1 MNTEPLHF
9 FTPGWLLDV
18 SLQTTVLLSLAGGL
32 TVCLRR
38 MAAAR
43 RHFILASALMLIPV
57 VMLCSFVAPA
67 WRIPWNAQP
76 AAAVAADEVPKKAT
90 ETAPDPFA
98 PKVVPILTLRAAA
111 AEAAPPSPLW
121 ALLWL
126 AGIGA
131 GTLALGASAWTLRRL
146 RTGSHIV
153 VDPTM
158 QRCFAEEAAALHL
171 ELPSSCLRMSAACAV
186 PMTWGL
192 AQKTVLLPEQASA
205 WDEARLRLVLRH
217 ELAHIARGDVLTTLL
232 TTVSALLLWFH
243 PLVWVM
249 LRASARAREQACDDV
264 ALERSGVSADDF
276 AEELLAA
283 VAGLGN
289 TARPWLPL
297 ALAVSASARAM
308 RGRLASLVEAGRGR
322 AAYSGMQKLLLM
334 LPAATAAFG
343 LAGLSACRKAE
354 PVADAAVPRQILV
367 RSRFVSIPKDSP
379 VLAEAGLT
387 LDEKQP
393 AGLQSLGVLSAE
405 KTEELLHLLAQQKG
419 VELMSAPSVTTKS
432 GTKATV
438 EVTREFIY
446 PTEFDPPK
454 QATQKEPV
462 IPATPTAFEMKQ
474 VGVKMEVL
482 PTLLEDGNLMLEA
495 IPEATS
501 FEGFVDYG
509 SPITYEGKVVSQ
521 NKIQQPMFYTM
532 KTSAGFMMKPGQSV
546 VFGGLGSPDDTP
558 LTSRM
563 PKTKDLIF
571 FIIEASVVDAAGKAP
586 APKETTGVK
595 PKNDAAAAPEEPTVA
610 VHGQVKRQGLYV
622 LKPGMTVGDLIK
634 EAQGLNEGADTTKV
648 ELVRGP
654 KNAAR
659 ATLLDLPNGNPKA
672 LKPGD
677 VLIVPKQLT
686 VTVLGQVNRQ
696 GLYMLKPGMTVG
708 DLIKEAQGLNERA
721 AGGVTQLKR
730 GFQQTFVDVDKDT
743 AKALEDG
750 DVLTVPE
757 K

>member
-18 SLQTTVLLSLAGGL
+18 TLQTTVLLTLAGGL
-32 TVCLRR
+32 TLGMRR

-90 ETAPDPFA
+90 ETTLDPFA
-98 PKVVPILTLRAAA
+98 PRQAPTVTLSATA

-146 RTGSHIV
+146 RAGSHIV

-192 AQKTVLLPEQASA
+192 SKKTVLLPVQASA
-205 WDEARLRLVLRH
+205 WEEARLRLVLRH
-217 ELAHIARGDVLTTLL
+217 ELAHIARGDVLVTLL
-232 TTVSALLLWFH
+232 TTLSALLLWPH
-243 PLVWVM
+243 PLVWLT
-249 LRASARAREQACDDV
+249 LRASARAREQACDDL
-264 ALERSGVSADDF
+264 ALARSGLSPDDF
-276 AEELLAA
+276 ADELLAA
-283 VAGLGN
+283 VAGLGS
-289 TARPWLPL
+289 TTRPWLPL
-297 ALAVSASARAM
+297 ALAVSASARSM
-308 RGRLASLVEAGRGR
+308 RGRLSSLVQTGRRR
-322 AAYSGMQKLLLM
+322 AAYSGLQKLLLL

-343 LAGLSACRKAE
+343 LAGLSACRKAV
-354 PVADAAVPRQILV
+354 PVADSAVPRQILV

-387 LDEKQP
+387 LDGNKP
-393 AGLQSLGVLSAE
+393 AGLQSLGILSAE
-405 KTEELLHLLAQQKG
+405 KTEELLHLLAQKKG

-446 PTEFDPPK
+446 PTQFDPPK

-462 IPATPTAFEMKQ
+462 IPTTPTAFEMKQ

-482 PTLLEDGNLMLEA
+482 PTLLDDGNLMLEA
-495 IPEATS
+495 TPEATS

-521 NKIQQPMFYTM
+521 NKIQQPIFYTM
-532 KTSAGFMMKPGQSV
+532 KTSTGFMMKPGQSV
-546 VFGGLGSPDDTP
+546 VFGGLGSPDATP

-571 FIIEASVVDAAGKAP
+571 FIIEASVIESGKTAMAPKATGDVTVAEAAVTVVGQVKRQGVYAFKPGMTVGDLIKEAQGLSDRADAANVELTRGPKHAPRATVLDLPNGNSKALE
-586 APKETTGVK
+586 AGDVVTVPKQL
-595 PKNDAAAAPEEPTVA
+595 TVT
-610 VHGQVKRQGLYV
+610 VLGQVKRQGLYV

-634 EAQGLNEGADTTKV
+634 EAQGLNE
-648 ELVRGP
+648 
-654 KNAAR
+654 R
-659 ATLLDLPNGNPKA
+659 AS
-672 LKPGD
+672 
-677 VLIVPKQLT
+677 
-686 VTVLGQVNRQ
+686 
-696 GLYMLKPGMTVG
+696 
-708 DLIKEAQGLNERA
+708 
-721 AGGVTQLKR
+721 GGVTQLKR
-730 GFQQTFVDVDKDT
+730 GFQQTFVDVEKDT
-743 AKALEDG
+743 AKPLEDG